1 MSSVLRLAIQTGY
14 NNLGVIVMLGADLLD
29 KINALVDEG
38 DNFLNSDD
46 FSTALG
52 RYQQAASMIPEPKYR
67 FDIALPV
74 FTAIGEAYYYSGRLA
89 QALDAFR
96 MAVQAPGGIEN
107 PLTHLRLGQTY
118 YELGDFDKSAD
129 ELTRAY
135 MLDGAKIFEG
145 EDEKYQSFLSQR
157 IVR

>member
-1 MSSVLRLAIQTGY
+1 MLSADVLE
-14 NNLGVIVMLGADLLD
+14 
-29 KINALVDEG
+29 KINALIDEG
-38 DNFLNSDD
+38 DNCLNVDD

-52 RYQQAASMIPEPKYR
+52 RYQQAAGMLPEPKYQ

-74 FTAIGEAYYYSGRLA
+74 YTAIGEAHYYSGQFA

-96 MAVQAPGGIEN
+96 MAMKAPGGIEN

-118 YELGDFDKSAD
+118 YELGDLDKSAD

-135 MLDGAKIFEG
+135 MLDGARIFDG
-145 EDEKYQSFLSQR
+145 EDEKYLSFLSKR
-157 IVR
+157 IVM